1 MKLNHPTLPDVTRD
15 VPADQVDAWLEQGWI
30 DPDAPAADLVD
41 EPSTEPAAD
50 DPTLEDDVDVDDV
63 VDQPDDELA
72 G

>member
-15 VPADQVDAWLEQGWI
+15 VPADQVEAWLEQGWI
-30 DPDAPAADLVD
+30 DPDAPAADIVD
-41 EPSTEPAAD
+41 EPGTEPAAD
-50 DPTLEDDVDVDDV
+50 EATPDDDDV